1 LRYFRS
7 VLNLSMVLVIK
18 FMHQLKQFS
27 FPINESTYILYL
39 LLKYFIFYILIN
51 IKIRICTNYNIYK
64 DILLYMILIINSQY
78 VYNIYYERNE
88 TL

>member
-1 LRYFRS
+1 
-7 VLNLSMVLVIK
+7 
-18 FMHQLKQFS
+18 MHKLQ
-27 FPINESTYILYL
+27 Y
-39 LLKYFIFYILIN
+39 
-51 IKIRICTNYNIYK
+51 IYK